1 MSSTTTYH
9 RDDEFGEVAYIGVE
23 VFDGDDD
30 GDLDLAVFD
39 YYESAGL
46 GGARLW
52 VNDGTGAVVV
62 GPFVGPG
69 GFGRE
74 LAAGDVDGDGADDLV
89 VADENAIGV
98 SVGNGT
104 APATEVDLPDSG
116 GWAVDV
122 ADVDGDVRRRRARR
136 PVTLPP
142 RRAAGRGRGGVPG
155 DRLGHVRS
163 PDLRAHR

>member
-52 VNDGTGAVVV
+52 VNDGTGAV
-62 GPFVGPG
+62 
-69 GFGRE
+69 
-74 LAAGDVDGDGADDLV
+74 A
-89 VADENAIGV
+89 
-98 SVGNGT
+98 SVRSS
-104 APATEVDLPDSG
+104 APAASATT
-116 GWAVDV
+116 
-122 ADVDGDVRRRRARR
+122 RRR
-136 PVTLPP
+136 
-142 RRAAGRGRGGVPG
+142 
-155 DRLGHVRS
+155 
-163 PDLRAHR
+163 